1 MNHNKIPNT
10 SRLEKKTDYD
20 KKNIEIKNKIP
31 SITGLFSAYALS
43 AKVIEIGNNI
53 PDNANLAAKPA
64 FTKAAEIENKIID
77 TSLFINTQE
86 LNRLAKISF
95 DTKMKEVI
103 MSLATKIGVSNAL
116 DLRKKQNLQIKIKF
130 RLFPQ

>member
-43 AKVIEIGNNI
+43 AKVVEIGNNI

-64 FTKAAEIENKIID
+64 FTKVAEIENKIND
-77 TSLFINTQE
+77 TSRFINTQE

-95 DTKMKEVI
+95 DTKIKEVI

-130 RLFPQ
+130 RLFPR

>member
-31 SITGLFSAYALS
+31 SITWLFSAYALS
-43 AKVIEIGNNI
+43 AKVVEIGNNI

-64 FTKAAEIENKIID
+64 FTKVAEIENKIND
-77 TSLFINTQE
+77 TSRFINTQE

-116 DLRKKQNLQIKIKF
+116 DLRKKQNLQNKIKF
-130 RLFPQ
+130 RLFPW

>member
-1 MNHNKIPNT
+1 MIRYLTLVDSKK
-10 SRLEKKTDYD
+10 RLIMT
-20 KKNIEIKNKIP
+20 KNIEIKNKIP

-43 AKVIEIGNNI
+43 AKAIEIGNNI
-53 PDNANLAAKPA
+53 PGNANLAAKPA
-64 FTKAAEIENKIID
+64 FTKVAEIENKIND
-77 TSLFINTQE
+77 TSRFINTQE

-116 DLRKKQNLQIKIKF
+116 DLRKKQNLQNKIKF
-130 RLFPQ
+130 RLFPW

>member
-1 MNHNKIPNT
+1 MT
-10 SRLEKKTDYD
+10 
-20 KKNIEIKNKIP
+20 KNIEIKNKIP

-43 AKVIEIGNNI
+43 AKAIEIGSNI
-53 PDNANLAAKPA
+53 PGNANLAAKPA
-64 FTKAAEIENKIID
+64 LTKAAEIENKIND
-77 TSLFINTQE
+77 TSRFINTQE

-116 DLRKKQNLQIKIKF
+116 DLRKKQNLQNKIKF
-130 RLFPQ
+130 RLFPW

>member
-1 MNHNKIPNT
+1 MNHNKIPG
-10 SRLEKKTDYD
+10 RLEKKTDYD
-20 KKNIEIKNKIP
+20 KKNIEIKNKIA

-43 AKVIEIGNNI
+43 AKAIEIGNNI

-86 LNRLAKISF
+86 LNRLEKISF

-116 DLRKKQNLQIKIKF
+116 DLRKKPNLQIKIKF
-130 RLFPQ
+130 RLFPR

>member
-43 AKVIEIGNNI
+43 AKVVEIGNNI

-64 FTKAAEIENKIID
+64 FTKVAEIENKIND
-77 TSLFINTQE
+77 TSRFINTQE

>member
-43 AKVIEIGNNI
+43 AKVVEIGNNI

-64 FTKAAEIENKIID
+64 FTKVAEIENKIND
-77 TSLFINTQE
+77 TSRFINTQE

-130 RLFPQ
+130 RLFPR

>member
-1 MNHNKIPNT
+1 MT
-10 SRLEKKTDYD
+10 
-20 KKNIEIKNKIP
+20 KNIEIKNKIP
-31 SITGLFSAYALS
+31 SSTGLFSAYA
-43 AKVIEIGNNI
+43 
-53 PDNANLAAKPA
+53 NLAAKPA
-64 FTKAAEIENKIID
+64 LTKAAEIENKIND
-77 TSLFINTQE
+77 TSRFINTQE

>member
-1 MNHNKIPNT
+1 MT
-10 SRLEKKTDYD
+10 
-20 KKNIEIKNKIP
+20 KNIEIKNKIP

-43 AKVIEIGNNI
+43 AKAIEIGNNI
-53 PDNANLAAKPA
+53 PGNANLAAKPA
-64 FTKAAEIENKIID
+64 LTKAAEIENKIND
-77 TSLFINTQE
+77 TSRFINTQE

-130 RLFPQ
+130 RLFPR

>member
-31 SITGLFSAYALS
+31 SIIGLFSAYALS
-43 AKVIEIGNNI
+43 AKVVEIGNNI

-64 FTKAAEIENKIID
+64 FTKGAEIENKIND
-77 TSLFINTQE
+77 TSRFINTQE

-130 RLFPQ
+130 RLFPR

>member
-43 AKVIEIGNNI
+43 AKVVEIGNNI

-64 FTKAAEIENKIID
+64 FTKGAEIENKIND
-77 TSLFINTQE
+77 TSRFINTQE

-116 DLRKKQNLQIKIKF
+116 DLRKKQNLQNKIKF
-130 RLFPQ
+130 RLFPW